1 MGSRLYV
8 GNLAVQATAEDL
20 TALFGGAGRVVG
32 TQMVVDRASGRAK
45 GFAFVEMEQEGE
57 AQQAIALY
65 NGHLLYERPLIVNEA
80 RPSNHEPVNPRSSP
94 MPRFREI
101 KHKRR
106 GGADR
111 NRIH

>member
-1 MGSRLYV
+1 MGNRLYV
-8 GNLAVQATAEDL
+8 GNLAVQATVDDL
-20 TALFGGAGRVVG
+20 TALFGGAGRVLSAHMG
-32 TQMVVDRASGRAK
+32 VDRATGRTK

-57 AQQAIALY
+57 ALQAIALY

-80 RPSNHEPVNPRSSP
+80 RPTNHEPVNTRSSP